1 MLKKLVQVEMLWSE
15 RPSADAY
22 EPPSRQQAWAEASS
36 GPKHTPK
43 ALFQPDSEIREG
55 GRQEARP
62 LVFREVKLPKR
73 SGLFKC
79 AHYVELLPP
88 SAGPDGQDSQTVTFK
103 LCSGFMEGGK
113 LSLWVLDASFPTT
126 RNCFFRAGID
136 VNGTL

>member
-1 MLKKLVQVEMLWSE
+1 MNDQVQ
-15 RPSADAY
+15 
-22 EPPSRQQAWAEASS
+22 
-36 GPKHTPK
+36 TPK
-43 ALFQPDSEIREG
+43 NHQAGSTPGLKPARVRRIHLRPFSNQTGEIREG
-55 GRQEARP
+55 GRQEAGP

-88 SAGPDGQDSQTVTFK
+88 SAGPDGQGSQTVTFK